1 MKMNSAQIQQTLHT
15 LNAAELNAE
24 AIPAEHPMISQL
36 ERLFGDHTY
45 FLDSRGLNIVEPVE
59 AGNDGR
65 LGVVVNLASWTDS
78 RAGWHSRR
86 RHPSGSTC
94 VGPPRIWRC
103 CRASIR

>member
-1 MKMNSAQIQQTLHT
+1 MKMNSTQIQQTLHT
-15 LNAAELNAE
+15 LNTAELNAE

-78 RAGWHSRR
+78 NAESLQPHQPEPTETVVELVSDG
-86 RHPSGSTC
+86 RH
-94 VGPPRIWRC
+94 
-103 CRASIR
+103 

>member
-1 MKMNSAQIQQTLHT
+1 MKMNSAQIEQTLHT

-24 AIPAEHPMISQL
+24 AIPAEHPMMSQL

-65 LGVVVNLASWTDS
+65 LGVVVNLASWTNSRAESLQPHQPEPTETVVDLEADS
-78 RAGWHSRR
+78 RH
-86 RHPSGSTC
+86 
-94 VGPPRIWRC
+94 
-103 CRASIR
+103 